1 MGICFYAVKKE
12 ATEADDSKP
21 FRQTWDGERE
31 AIKQRSTMFF
41 KSLIGRI
48 VILSFLLFLVA
59 IGSVT
64 LFHIRREHAHITST
78 SLRTADLMMSVI
90 ERSISSSM
98 STGNTRDVQTILE
111 MVGSDP
117 RLAGVRIF
125 HPDGRVLKSSEPH
138 EIGRRVD
145 PHGLATF
152 LRGQGHDIFRGP
164 TGEEV
169 IGVVKPIYSE
179 RRCTPCHGAGRR
191 VIGVLNL
198 DLSLSEMEAQ
208 LLETS
213 QLFGLTML
221 AMVLLLTGGISL
233 IFHRFVRQ
241 PLQTIA
247 TRMAQVEEGDLT
259 VTLEPQSDDE
269 VGRLMVS
276 FNSMVD
282 RLRQANDE
290 LQSCHYQQMERVD
303 RLASVGEMSAGI
315 AHEIKNPL
323 AAISGAVTVLADDFT
338 EDDPRR
344 EVINKVLEQIARLDK
359 AATDLL
365 FFGRPGKPSFDY
377 VDTNELLKKTM
388 FFISQHPEARNIHQS
403 KEFTRNLP
411 PVWVDGKQLQQVF
424 FNIIINAIQAMTDG
438 GTLLLQTDLVEEQG
452 RDVVRVLI
460 GDSGAG
466 IKPEDMEMIFT
477 PFFTTKTQG
486 TGLGLAIC
494 RQLMEQQGGALT
506 ISSRFGEG
514 TRVVISLPV
523 STDAATDM
531 NEEKSA

>member
-1 MGICFYAVKKE
+1 
-12 ATEADDSKP
+12 
-21 FRQTWDGERE
+21 
-31 AIKQRSTMFF
+31 MFF

-64 LFHIRREHAHITST
+64 LFHIHREHTHITNT

-152 LRGQGHDIFRGP
+152 LQGKGHNIFRGP

-169 IGVVKPIYSE
+169 MGVVKPIYAE
-179 RRCTPCHGAGRR
+179 QRCTPCHGAGRR

-198 DLSLSEMEAQ
+198 DLSLAEMEAQ

-213 QLFGLTML
+213 QLFSFTML
-221 AMVLLLTGGISL
+221 VIVLLLTGGISL

-241 PLQTIA
+241 PLQTIS
-247 TRMAQVEEGDLT
+247 TKMAQVEEGDLT

-276 FNSMVD
+276 FNSMVE
-282 RLRQANDE
+282 RLRLANDE

-323 AAISGAVTVLADDFT
+323 AAISGAVTVLADDFA
-338 EDDPRR
+338 ENDPRR
-344 EVINKVLEQIARLDK
+344 EVVNKVLEQIARLDK

-365 FFGRPGKPSFDY
+365 FFGRPGKPSFEY
-377 VDTNELLKKTM
+377 VDTNDLLNKTM
-388 FFISQHPEARNIHQS
+388 FFISQHPEARNIHQT

-452 RDVVRVLI
+452 KEVVRVLI
-460 GDSGAG
+460 GDSGSG
-466 IKPEDMEMIFT
+466 IKPEDLELIFT

-494 RQLMEQQGGALT
+494 RQLMEQQGGTLM
-506 ISSRFGEG
+506 ISSRPGEG
-514 TRVVISLPV
+514 TRVIINLPV
-523 STDAATDM
+523 SKDAALNM